1 MVRGVSKGTNPL
13 KRTVLAILVLSVV
26 SAGLSC
32 RSNPGKAL
40 FTGVGQ
46 HVLPE
51 SRLVELVCT
60 VTVSDIPEKTKEV
73 RLWIPFPTNS
83 RHQRLVEPTIQ
94 SPASYRPMI
103 RYDAR
108 YGTPVLFVS
117 AEAPLP
123 KSFDV
128 EYALRVERV
137 RVQHQDMTTDPTEPD
152 NQLQERLAADLA
164 LPEDAGQSELAKIVA
179 EVAPADN
186 ATFDRA
192 RAIYDYVTG
201 TLEVDNAVLIPDVAV
216 EVTDAV
222 VRPDPDIGTVADT
235 PGPSGWGVKEI
246 LAARRG
252 NAVDYAL
259 LTVALL
265 RSAGIPARIE
275 SGVMLPEDKT
285 PDRTELRDRAAWVR
299 FYVSGFGWSVC
310 DPYVAD
316 RYPELKAYMF
326 GGLCSNRVQL
336 SAGPE
341 PGLAPEPKTG
351 LPTVL
356 AGAIAEADEKPVTVH
371 TRIFFRDVS
380 GGTSP

>member
-1 MVRGVSKGTNPL
+1 VRGVLEGTNPL
-13 KRTVLAILVLSVV
+13 KRTFLAILVLSVV

-32 RSNPGKAL
+32 RSSPGKAL
-40 FTGVGQ
+40 FTGEGQ
-46 HVLPE
+46 HILPE
-51 SRLVELVCT
+51 SRLVELVCA

-73 RLWIPFPTNS
+73 RLWMPFPTSS

-103 RYDAR
+103 RYDAH
-108 YGTPVLFVS
+108 YGAPVLFVS

-137 RVQHQDMTTDPTEPD
+137 RVEHQDMTTNATGPD

-164 LPEDAGQSELAKIVA
+164 PVEDASQSELAKIIG

-186 ATFDRA
+186 AAFDRA
-192 RAIYDYVTG
+192 RAIYDYVMG
-201 TLEVDNAVLIPDVAV
+201 ALDVDNAVFIPEVTV
-216 EVTDAV
+216 EVTEAV
-222 VRPDPDIGTVADT
+222 VRPDPDIGTVAMT
-235 PGPSGWGVKEI
+235 AAPSGRSVKEI
-246 LAARRG
+246 LVARKG
-252 NAVDYAL
+252 NAFDYAL

-285 PDRTELRDRAAWVR
+285 PDRTELSERHAWVR
-299 FYVSGFGWSVC
+299 FYVPGFGWNVC
-310 DPYVAD
+310 DPYLAD

-336 SAGPE
+336 SAGPG
-341 PGLAPEPKTG
+341 PGLVPKPEAG

-356 AGAIAEADEKPVTVH
+356 AGAVAEADEKPVTVDTH
-371 TRIFFRDVS
+371 IFFRDVS